1 MVNLLYSNPLPQP
14 QFASLSILLQLD
26 IPPQYSNNNSNSSDD
41 DDGEIIHNISS
52 DEIVALTNVNADA
65 AAVNNNDN
73 NDLKVSTTIVQ
84 LPDNKTREVP
94 LYPKGLVVNYCQTQS
109 SSASNG
115 AADGGDDDDGA
126 PTATAST
133 TITTPATI
141 LGVHYD
147 DTLEPYY
154 TIRLHSTGMEK
165 QTDNAHIASIDT
177 QQEQHDNNDDDEE
190 EVRKDEADKSAGP
203 PTSTNSSST
212 TNTNNNPP
220 PPPPPLQ
227 HTVLR
232 ETITIISPQTLLS
245 ERSHMECMDDLHLN
259 IMKEYGLQDDFL
271 GVGTTT
277 ATMNGND
284 VEKNDNDGKEQKEG
298 SDDLNSRSATP
309 VMSQNNSKVRFD
321 NGTKGG
327 AASSSSKT
335 PSIITTGDDD
345 NAKKKNCFQN
355 IPIKVY
361 QPNHTTTCGLGM
373 TMYYLAVYAKD
384 ITKFI
389 EGGDGNDGNDEEDGD
404 DDPMLKAL
412 FRHCASVLV
421 PGISGGGGKG
431 NGGVIVLTVGSTGS
445 PYDLFGASSII
456 TTLPSR
462 LREGMTLLSLVDTTT
477 PNNKEGTL
485 DSMNGVLQQ
494 QQQRRQTPTEKDG
507 KSKFSFRGGK
517 NSTPRSSQQKS
528 LQQQQQE
535 LNNQSVMTTATY
547 DSAYF
552 KRLYMAL
559 LATILDDENGYMR
572 EHDDIVIMESV
583 PFTPGS
589 TTSTIRSPRTPSTTA
604 LLADQGMTSSGTSR
618 KNRFTFSRKKNKSE
632 QEYALDNN
640 DANNENVKDGGGVES
655 STNNAG
661 EIVRRMAQKLEVLSI
676 ADEEMPIPRYS
687 HMIGGGDESN
697 NGGGGAGTPRS
708 RKSARIPG
716 AASSS
721 GRFGRPA
728 VTSDLSGFEY
738 RPSAAQQRMAGGGG
752 GMSVSGFTTSTEGMS
767 EDASVMTG
775 DQSAYSASTQSS
787 IPTLSRSKR
796 DDSSTSSS
804 STRSRRFFFMKKKK
818 SPKKKMGKQL
828 EPLSAIPQDQELQPV
843 YDPFGNDDG
852 DANNATNNDA
862 TAEKGVFQSLN
873 STTVPLVREDPPP
886 APPPEELDVDD
897 DNIKLSHSYESEG
910 KESYVSGASTAP
922 ESAAEPEEEPTRH
935 LDVSLALNEDLT
947 CEYKKSKLSTLSVEG
962 TIQVRMSTSY
972 EGEVPQDVPPTIP
985 FVLLFKDHSGHVRTL
1000 QENKKFVENVSHES
1014 EVANREFTYTIT
1026 IPREEEYFPVVR
1038 YKCDTSLRPVPIVSI
1053 FLSSFVL

>member
-1 MVNLLYSNPLPQP
+1 
-14 QFASLSILLQLD
+14 
-26 IPPQYSNNNSNSSDD
+26 
-41 DDGEIIHNISS
+41 
-52 DEIVALTNVNADA
+52 
-65 AAVNNNDN
+65 
-73 NDLKVSTTIVQ
+73 
-84 LPDNKTREVP
+84 
-94 LYPKGLVVNYCQTQS
+94 
-109 SSASNG
+109 
-115 AADGGDDDDGA
+115 
-126 PTATAST
+126 
-133 TITTPATI
+133 
-141 LGVHYD
+141 
-147 DTLEPYY
+147 
-154 TIRLHSTGMEK
+154 
-165 QTDNAHIASIDT
+165 
-177 QQEQHDNNDDDEE
+177 
-190 EVRKDEADKSAGP
+190 
-203 PTSTNSSST
+203 
-212 TNTNNNPP
+212 
-220 PPPPPLQ
+220 
-227 HTVLR
+227 
-232 ETITIISPQTLLS
+232 
-245 ERSHMECMDDLHLN
+245 MECMDGLHFN
-259 IMKEYGLQDDFL
+259 IMKDYGLQDDFL
-271 GVGTTT
+271 GIVGT
-277 ATMNGND
+277 ATSKSDGNY
-284 VEKNDNDGKEQKEG
+284 VEKSDNDGKEQEEG
-298 SDDLNSRSATP
+298 SSDLNSRSATP

-321 NGTKGG
+321 IGTKG
-327 AASSSSKT
+327 ASSSET
-335 PSIITTGDDD
+335 PSIITTGD
-345 NAKKKNCFQN
+345 AGGGTTTKNCFQD
-355 IPIKVY
+355 IPMKVY

-389 EGGDGNDGNDEEDGD
+389 EGIDGNGNDEDNGN

-421 PGISGGGGKG
+421 PGISGGGGG
-431 NGGVIVLTVGSTGS
+431 NGGVIVLTVGSTGP

-462 LREGMTLLSLVDTTT
+462 LREGMMLLSLVDTTT
-477 PNNKEGTL
+477 TSNNKEGLL

-494 QQQRRQTPTEKDG
+494 QEQRRQTPEKDG
-507 KSKFSFRGGK
+507 KSRFSFRGKG
-517 NSTPRSSQQKS
+517 STPRSSQQKS
-528 LQQQQQE
+528 LQQQQA
-535 LNNQSVMTTATY
+535 LNNQSVTTTATY

-589 TTSTIRSPRTPSTTA
+589 TASIRSPRTPSTTA
-604 LLADQGMTSSGTSR
+604 LLGDQGMTSSGTSR

-632 QEYALDNN
+632 QEYN
-640 DANNENVKDGGGVES
+640 DANIGEGGIVKDGGRTES

-697 NGGGGAGTPRS
+697 NGGGTGTPRS

-728 VTSDLSGFEY
+728 VASDLSGFEY
-738 RPSAAQQRMAGGGG
+738 RPSAAQQRMAGGAGG

-843 YDPFGNDDG
+843 YDPFGNDDDD
-852 DANNATNNDA
+852 DANSETNDA
-862 TAEKGVFQSLN
+862 TAEKGAFQSLN

-886 APPPEELDVDD
+886 APPPEEVDD
-897 DNIKLSHSYESEG
+897 DVNIKLSHSYESEG

-922 ESAAEPEEEPTRH
+922 ESIAEPEVPTRH

-985 FVLLFKDHSGHVRTL
+985 FVLLFKDHSGHVMTL

-1053 FLSSFVL
+1053 CVCQVL